1 MSIHLDKDLTKLK
14 VAIQN
19 LGLLTTAAVNNA
31 IHALVGVNSELANK
45 VLDRSSEIDDKE
57 VVIEEE
63 CLKMLALHQPVAKDL
78 RHIVAILKV
87 NNDLERM
94 GDFADNIAKR
104 ALAIDEANKISLPQ
118 DFIEVLPSH
127 IEKMLKLT
135 LESLLDL
142 DVAKAQ
148 QVIDMDDFV
157 DDINKQMYADIK
169 ARIKEN
175 IADIDSA
182 LSFLSSS
189 RYIERIADLTTNI
202 AEDVIFM
209 VEGKVVRHKN

>member
-14 VAIQN
+14 IAIQS

-31 IHALVGVNSELANK
+31 IHSLVGSNSELAKK
-45 VLDRSSEIDDKE
+45 VLAQSSEIDDKE

-104 ALAIDEANKISLPQ
+104 ALAIDEGNKINVPQ
-118 DFIEVLPSH
+118 EFIEVLPSH

-148 QVIDMDDFV
+148 QVIEMDDFV
-157 DDINKQMYADIK
+157 DGINKQMYSDIK
-169 ARIKEN
+169 VRIKEN

-209 VEGKVVRHKN
+209 VEGRVVRHKG

>member
-14 VAIQN
+14 IAIQS

-31 IHALVGVNSELANK
+31 IHSLVGSNSELAKK
-45 VLDRSSEIDDKE
+45 VLAQSSEIDEKE
-57 VVIEEE
+57 VLIEEE

-104 ALAIDEANKISLPQ
+104 ALAIDEGNKINVPQ
-118 DFIEVLPSH
+118 EFIEVLPSH

-148 QVIDMDDFV
+148 QVIEMDDFV
-157 DDINKQMYADIK
+157 DDINKQMYSDIK

-209 VEGKVVRHKN
+209 VEGEVVRHKG

>member
-31 IHALVGVNSELANK
+31 IHALVGVNSELANT
-45 VLDRSSEIDDKE
+45 VLAQSSAIDEQE
-57 VVIEEE
+57 VLIEEE

-142 DVAKAQ
+142 DVSKAQ
-148 QVIDMDDFV
+148 QVIEMDDFV
-157 DDINKQMYADIK
+157 DDINKQMYSDIK
-169 ARIKEN
+169 VRITEN

-209 VEGKVVRHKN
+209 VEGEVVRHKH

>member
-14 VAIQN
+14 VAIQS

-31 IHALVGVNSELANK
+31 IHALVGTNSELANK
-45 VLDRSSEIDDKE
+45 VLAQSSEIDDKE

-118 DFIEVLPSH
+118 EFIEVLPSH

-148 QVIDMDDFV
+148 QVIDMDDVV
-157 DDINKQMYADIK
+157 DDINKQMYSDIK
-169 ARIKEN
+169 VRIQEN

-209 VEGKVVRHKN
+209 VEGRVVRHKD